1 MDAVFS
7 RSSYSLK
14 RLGLSLA
21 GKYKLFDSQSGDLLL
36 YIEEK
41 SKWIPPSVALHIYSD
56 EKKTTELLTLKDSP
70 KDGIEMDIID
80 APTGQIIAGIGM
92 AADDLA
98 EFVKDAWSIYAPDGK
113 PIAKVAET
121 STGRALLR
129 ELSHDITQK
138 LDITIGEEA
147 VGELRQK
154 VKVAGYELGIDFSM
168 DPSLRLDRRLGI
180 ATAIYVAYH
189 QGREIDLA

>member
-1 MDAVFS
+1 MDAITSASCF
-7 RSSYSLK
+7 SLK

-21 GKYKLFDSQSGDLLL
+21 GKYKLFDSQTNNLLL

-41 SKWIPPSVALHIYSD
+41 SKWIPPSVAIHIYTD
-56 EKKTTELLTLKDSP
+56 EKKTIELLTLKDSP
-70 KDGIEMDIID
+70 KEGIEMDVID
-80 APTGQIIAGIGM
+80 AQSGQSIGAIGI

-98 EFVKDAWSIYAPDGK
+98 EFVKDAWSIYDPSGK
-113 PIAKVAET
+113 PVAKVAET

-138 LDITIGEEA
+138 LDITIAEEV

-154 VKVAGYELGIDFSM
+154 VKVAGYELGVDFSM
-168 DPSLRLDRRLGI
+168 DTTNRLDRRLGI
-180 ATAIYVAYH
+180 AAAVYVAYH
-189 QGREIDLA
+189 QGMEVDLT